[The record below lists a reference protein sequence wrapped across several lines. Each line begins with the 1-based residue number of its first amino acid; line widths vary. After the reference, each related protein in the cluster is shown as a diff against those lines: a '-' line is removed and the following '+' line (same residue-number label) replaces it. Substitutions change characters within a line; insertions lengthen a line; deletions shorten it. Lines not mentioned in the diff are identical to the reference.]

1 MSQTD
6 DSPEAEEYGEAEI
19 NHRGRLTIPKPLR
32 DKLHL
37 EAGETFKVIREGAD
51 IRLVRQLPDLQTL
64 STGKSPDEWADA
76 DAFRDAGD
84 ATFGGR

>member
-6 DSPEAEEYGEAEI
+6 DAPEGEEYGEAEI
-19 NHRGRLTIPKPLR
+19 NHRGRLTIPKALR
-32 DKLHL
+32 DEMHL
-37 EAGETFKVIREGAD
+37 EAGETFKVVREGSD
-51 IRLVRQLPDLQTL
+51 IRLVRQLPELHTV
-64 STGKSPDEWADA
+64 SSGKSREEWAKT

>member
-6 DSPEAEEYGEAEI
+6 GAPDEEEYGEAEI
-19 NHRGRLTIPKPLR
+19 NQRGRLTIPKALR
-32 DKLHL
+32 DELHL
-37 EAGETFKVIREGAD
+37 DAGTTFKVVREGSD
-51 IRLVRQLPDLQTL
+51 IRLVRQLPDLHTL
-64 STGKSPDEWADA
+64 SSGKSQDDWEDA